1 MSQRTTEQRMDIRL
15 MDRNYKVNCPA
26 GQEVALQQAAD
37 RLNKK
42 LETIRSATKLS
53 NPEQIAVMAAL
64 NLCHEF
70 AQHEKTQ
77 QQRIADLEEKLQLLQ
92 ATLEQAMADQRP
104 GR

>member
-1 MSQRTTEQRMDIRL
+1 MSQRTLDIRL
-15 MDRNYKVNCPA
+15 MERNYKVNCPA
-26 GQEVALQQAAD
+26 GQEIALQQAAD
-37 RLNKK
+37 RLNTK
-42 LETIRSATKLS
+42 LETIRGMTKLS

-70 AQHEKTQ
+70 AQQEKQQ